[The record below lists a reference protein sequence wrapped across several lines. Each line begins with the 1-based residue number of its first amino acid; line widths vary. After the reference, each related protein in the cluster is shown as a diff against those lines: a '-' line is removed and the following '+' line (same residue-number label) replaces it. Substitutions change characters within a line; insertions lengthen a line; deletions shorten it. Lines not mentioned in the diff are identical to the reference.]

1 MPKKRT
7 GNYQPRKEN
16 IITYNRYKPNRKA
29 RRLGIKPEKT
39 PEQEKEE
46 KRRAVQE
53 IIKNSALISRKLK
66 QIVPCGMDYP
76 SYTGYLKK
84 KQQEAGENM
93 GKDRKQQ

>member
-1 MPKKRT
+1 MAKKRA
-7 GNYQPRKEN
+7 GYHQFQKGN
-16 IITYNRYKPNRKA
+16 IITYNIYKPNRKA

-46 KRRAVQE
+46 KYQAVQE

-76 SYTGYLKK
+76 AYTGYLKR
-84 KQQEAGENM
+84 KQQEARENM
-93 GKDRKQQ
+93 GKDGRQP